1 MAKDWNV
8 WIDFNEFSRDVL
20 KADYME
26 QAVREATEKIRRKC
40 GDGYAVTIV
49 KGQPGQRRIT
59 ANVYPETRKAYRDNM
74 DNNTL
79 LKARG

>member
-8 WIDFNEFSRDVL
+8 YIDVDGFSRDVL

-26 QAVREATEKIRRKC
+26 QAVREAAEKIRRKC

>member
-8 WIDFNEFSRDVL
+8 WIDLNSFGWNVL
-20 KADYME
+20 KAEFME
-26 QAVREATEKIRRKC
+26 QAVAEAAEKIRRKC